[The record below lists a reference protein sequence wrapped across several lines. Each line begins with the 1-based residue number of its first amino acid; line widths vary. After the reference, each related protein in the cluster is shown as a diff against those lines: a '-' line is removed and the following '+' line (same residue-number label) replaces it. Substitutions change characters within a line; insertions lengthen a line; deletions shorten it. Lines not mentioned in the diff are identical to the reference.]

1 MRKRLLIIVIVVA
14 AAVLLLAIAAA
25 AAVEEKPS
33 NYFVLR
39 FGRFMPTGDVK
50 DAGYEPAQNGEL
62 LYGRFLNPYVA
73 LEGGFAIMHSE
84 GAESEPYSVIYD
96 DRDITIQGWM
106 LNVRLIYPAGKA
118 ELYAGV
124 GAGTW
129 RVSNQIWTRGMGGD
143 YEVNDRV
150 AGYHFLAG
158 ANYGFTPYWYL
169 GLEAK
174 QMKFLDFMGVDDIE
188 SQTMSLSIGLR
199 F

>member
-1 MRKRLLIIVIVVA
+1 MLKRTYIIIIVTIIV
-14 AAVLLLAIAAA
+14 AAVLLIAIAAGA
-25 AAVEEKPS
+25 EEKPS

-39 FGRFMPTGDVK
+39 FGQFIPTGDVK

-62 LYGRFLNPYVA
+62 LYGRLLNPYVA

-84 GAESEPYSVIYD
+84 GAESEPYSVIFD
-96 DRDITIQGWM
+96 DRDITIQGWL
-106 LNVRLIYPAGKA
+106 LNVRFLYPAGKA

-129 RVSNQIWTRGMGGD
+129 RVSNSIWTKGLGGS
-143 YEVNDRV
+143 EVNDRV

-174 QMKFLDFMGVDDIE
+174 QMKFLDFMDVEDIE
-188 SQTMSLSIGLR
+188 SRTVSLSIGLR